1 MSVAAAAVA
10 AGAIGATSNI
20 GQTVY
25 STERNIANAN
35 WQADLQRNFE
45 ERMASTQYQRAVAD
59 MKAAGLNPGAIGA
72 GMSSNAVPTAQAAT
86 GNYGHVLGVDF
97 SNIFGSAVQMAMS
110 KDKNVASKVIEEMK
124 VASAKEVQNLRN
136 EGNLKVAA
144 TNAKSFMDV
153 EKYRKKNEHLAYYRK
168 DNDEDFS
175 SQAKNPPK
183 WKKAG
188 ASSKN

>member
-1 MSVAAAAVA
+1 MSMVGAAVA
-10 AGAIGATSNI
+10 AGAIGAASNI

-25 STERNIANAN
+25 STERNIANSN
-35 WQADLQRNFE
+35 WQAELQRQFE
-45 ERMASTQYQRAVAD
+45 ERMASTQYTRAVAD
-59 MKAAGLNPGAIGA
+59 MKAAGLNPAAIGS
-72 GMSSNAVPTAQAAT
+72 GMSSNAVPNGSAAT

-110 KDKNVASKVIEEMK
+110 KDKDVAAKVIEEMK

-153 EKYRKKNEHLAYYRK
+153 EKYRKKNEHLAYK
-168 DNDEDFS
+168 SDS
-175 SQAKNPPK
+175 
-183 WKKAG
+183 
-188 ASSKN
+188 SSKNFKSTNKTPIVWEKAK

>member
-1 MSVAAAAVA
+1 MSMVAGAIA

-20 GQTVY
+20 GQTIY

-35 WQADLQRNFE
+35 WQAQLQRDFE
-45 ERMASTQYQRAVAD
+45 ERMASTQYQRAVED
-59 MKAAGLNPGAIGA
+59 MKAAGLNPAAIGA
-72 GMSSNAVPTAQAAT
+72 GMNANAVPSASAAT

-144 TNAKSFMDV
+144 SNAKSFHDV
-153 EKYRKKNEHLAYYRK
+153 EEYRKNNNHIAYRDK
-168 DNDEDFS
+168 DNDSDFS
-175 SQAKNPPK
+175 SQPK
-183 WKKAG
+183 REVVWKKA
-188 ASSKN
+188 K